1 MNSFKQ
7 NNLKNLKTEIDVT
20 FIYQMEDY
28 ERYLKNENMSYRIFR
43 NFFYSLKDYWAFLL
57 A

>member
-1 MNSFKQ
+1 MNSFKK
-7 NNLKNLKTEIDVT
+7 NNLKNLKTEIDVN

-28 ERYLKNENMSYRIFR
+28 ERYLKNENMCYWIFR

>member
-1 MNSFKQ
+1 MNSFKK

-28 ERYLKNENMSYRIFR
+28 ERYLKNENMCYWIFRIF
-43 NFFYSLKDYWAFLL
+43 FIL
-57 A
+57 